1 MLKPGLKRAVQI
13 VGTLAL
19 VALAVIAYR
28 RTDWSKG
35 FTPDGIMT
43 LIAGVLAFAA
53 VQWQMWDHRRT
64 SRQEQGNHKRAIA
77 KALLF
82 EVDDF
87 YSNHLMGVYDRYRG
101 FDGSIE
107 KLPGVTGMDRRP
119 FAAYDGNTASL
130 GAFSDEVVRSVVVFY
145 DTARRHLS
153 INRDYKELLREY
165 QYGHHSPEAGQ
176 EARQLFF
183 FVRGGIPR
191 LTRLSYEACM
201 KLARL
206 SDVPF
211 RKDVVT
217 VAGEDPE
224 QLARDEEAEVKK
236 WREHE
241 SRLHN

>member
-1 MLKPGLKRAVQI
+1 MGGTANMDISWAFSGDGILAFAGGALALLGVWWSSHQSIKNLEKQLEAERKVRAEETERQKRAV
-13 VGTLAL
+13 
-19 VALAVIAYR
+19 
-28 RTDWSKG
+28 
-35 FTPDGIMT
+35 
-43 LIAGVLAFAA
+43 
-53 VQWQMWDHRRT
+53 
-64 SRQEQGNHKRAIA
+64 A

-87 YSNHLMGVYDRYRG
+87 YSNHLMGVYDRYRS

-119 FAAYDGNTASL
+119 FAVYDGNTASL

-183 FVRGGIPR
+183 YVRGSIPR

-201 KLARL
+201 KLACL
-206 SDVPF
+206 SGVPF
-211 RKDVVT
+211 RKDVVS
-217 VAGEDPE
+217 VAGEDL
-224 QLARDEEAEVKK
+224 QRLAKDEEAEANKY
-236 WREHE
+236 RQQE